1 MATVPIIKKY
11 KIVSDEGRGITQ
23 QKGKLTFAQ
32 TNQKL
37 IDDQDFNTSELSR
50 TNRVIAD
57 RKAAGEDTS
66 AQESYL
72 KRITSSTITPTVPV
86 IPTQPTVQP
95 TADTQT
101 SLRDD
106 IATKQKEAAMGRF
119 RTAFDATKGRLAQEG
134 ENLVTDTRGQIGQAR
149 VQDTMARSAT
159 DNRQAQ
165 LGLGAS
171 GTSAQSNIAQNVISQ
186 GAESSINQQSSALRA
201 DIDRRLTEAQS
212 LRDQGVATAES
223 EADILRMTNQ
233 INALDKLDADNQA
246 KEAQNKSDFLTT
258 IGQFANDYMAQYNKV
273 MNDNDTS
280 NDWQGDFLLAAR
292 QNKVATGDED
302 TYALAL
308 KRWNA
313 GLELSPEEMAA
324 LRVNTSTKP
333 KTSSG
338 GRTSTPTVGDSGLS
352 LKETTLA
359 TELRSALTRGR
370 MEGSQALQYLSD
382 NYDTLSDRFGDK
394 VVNAIADEVNA
405 DLQGSKVITPRIEP
419 TKADIITGL
428 EEDTRI
434 DELLNPDQSVEPIG
448 VNDYKTDPNYS
459 SDYAQIID
467 ATDEGKLQ
475 AYNKLKSNAEFM
487 IGKYGVAGFNA
498 LLKATGQEE

>member
-338 GRTSTPTVGDSGLS
+338 GSVDTSPSFSSPYGEAPVQQQAAYKELTESLGRGGL
-352 LKETTLA
+352 EGQ
-359 TELRSALTRGR
+359 SALEFLARD
-370 MEGSQALQYLSD
+370 YD
-382 NYDTLSDRFGDK
+382 NLVSRFGQ
-394 VVNAIADEVNA
+394 VVVDGIADEINQTMQGATNDEAVIRDTVAYANQRYA
-405 DLQGSKVITPRIEP
+405 GDKELMMTYVKNLWNNDNGSITRAQAEKILDLL
-419 TKADIITGL
+419 GL
-428 EEDTRI
+428 
-434 DELLNPDQSVEPIG
+434 
-448 VNDYKTDPNYS
+448 
-459 SDYAQIID
+459 
-467 ATDEGKLQ
+467 
-475 AYNKLKSNAEFM
+475 
-487 IGKYGVAGFNA
+487 
-498 LLKATGQEE
+498 